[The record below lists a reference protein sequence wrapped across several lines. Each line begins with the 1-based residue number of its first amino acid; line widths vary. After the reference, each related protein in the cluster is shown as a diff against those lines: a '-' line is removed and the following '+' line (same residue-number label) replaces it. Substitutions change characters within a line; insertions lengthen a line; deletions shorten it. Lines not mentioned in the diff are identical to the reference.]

1 MSLRLQRGRKGSAS
15 EILRKR
21 LDRSLQR
28 DLIANLDCLLPQ
40 EARRI
45 SANGAGLSR
54 AIGLQGRSIH
64 DVLKD
69 CVRHIKTLHLL
80 ASSDIVDLRN
90 RTRTGEDLRLQQS
103 GEIATGNPSFR
114 ASAAS
119 SQVSDFIPFFPED
132 VLSDKQAYTR
142 NTLND
147 PLPRTLTICVAQQHR
162 YISRLLALLTSRSSA
177 PLMHC
182 FKLHCTLTC
191 IDKNLFQLINCL
203 RHVRHGSRMR
213 VSVRYRPSMTGILLR
228 YMVHRV

>member
-28 DLIANLDCLLPQ
+28 DLIANLDRLLPQ

-69 CVRHIKTLHLL
+69 CVHHIKTLHLP

-119 SQVSDFIPFFPED
+119 SQLESQVSDFIPFFPED

-147 PLPRTLTICVAQQHR
+147 PFAEDFNHMR
-162 YISRLLALLTSRSSA
+162 
-177 PLMHC
+177 
-182 FKLHCTLTC
+182 CTAA
-191 IDKNLFQLINCL
+191 
-203 RHVRHGSRMR
+203 
-213 VSVRYRPSMTGILLR
+213 
-228 YMVHRV
+228 